1 MSKIQEM
8 SVTIRKGK
16 KEDCKAALELIHEL
30 AVYEKAADQVE
41 ISLEELEAD
50 GFGKNAIYDLLVAER
65 DGKIIGIA
73 LYYMKY
79 STWKGKCIYL
89 EDLIVTEQERGV
101 GAGKMLFEEL
111 VKIAADLNVGRMEW
125 QVLDWNEPAIGFY
138 KKYDAELDGE
148 WFNAKFRREQLQEIA
163 KKLG

>member
-1 MSKIQEM
+1 MSI
-8 SVTIRKGK
+8 TIRKGK

-50 GFGKNAIYDLLVAER
+50 GFGKNAIYDLLVAEK

-89 EDLIVTEQERGV
+89 EDLI
-101 GAGKMLFEEL
+101 
-111 VKIAADLNVGRMEW
+111 
-125 QVLDWNEPAIGFY
+125 
-138 KKYDAELDGE
+138 
-148 WFNAKFRREQLQEIA
+148 
-163 KKLG
+163 